1 MVVFGVAVGVVTIST
16 AVILVDV
23 VSVVVLAVVV
33 AEGVVTSP
41 PQLSGSLSSGGLLG
55 PDLHPWQ
62 GVLSGE
68 QEEWR
73 MQALG
78 DDE

>member
-1 MVVFGVAVGVVTIST
+1 MVVI
-16 AVILVDV
+16 
-23 VSVVVLAVVV
+23 AVVV
-33 AEGVVTSP
+33 GMVTSS
-41 PQLSGSLSSGGLLG
+41 PQFEGSLSSGGLLG

-62 GVLSGE
+62 GFLSGE

-78 DDE
+78 KDE

>member
-1 MVVFGVAVGVVTIST
+1 MVVIVVAVGVVTS
-16 AVILVDV
+16 
-23 VSVVVLAVVV
+23 
-33 AEGVVTSP
+33 SP
-41 PQLSGSLSSGGLLG
+41 QFSGSLSNGGLLG

-62 GVLSGE
+62 GVLSAE

-78 DDE
+78 EEE